1 MKKGITIL
9 LALLVALAVTVAAIA
24 GCGSTTP
31 AQARTELNTQLQN
44 LKTALTE
51 FTNPATYTS
60 TDSMKSAAKNV
71 QKQFDNVI
79 TAAKDVKDVSTS
91 KLSSAWDQLSKSISN
106 LSSNQSLNQKVDAVQ
121 SAISNFQKEWQQ
133 VFSTN
138 NK

>member
-1 MKKGITIL
+1 MKKGIAIL
-9 LALLVALAVTVAAIA
+9 LVVLAALILTVAAIA

-31 AQARTELNTQLQN
+31 AQARTKLNTQLQN

-60 TDSMKSAAKNV
+60 TDSIKSAAKNV

-91 KLSSAWDQLSKSISN
+91 KLRSGWDELSKSISN
-106 LSSNQSLNQKVDAVQ
+106 LSSSQSLNQKVDAVQ
-121 SAISNFQKEWQQ
+121 SAISNFQTAWQQ

>member
-1 MKKGITIL
+1 MKKGIAIL
-9 LALLVALAVTVAAIA
+9 LVVLAALILTVAAIA

-31 AQARTELNTQLQN
+31 AQARTKLNTQLQN

-60 TDSMKSAAKNV
+60 TDSMKSTAKNV

-91 KLSSAWDQLSKSISN
+91 KLSSGWDELSKSISN
-106 LSSNQSLNQKVDAVQ
+106 LSSSQSLNQKVDAVQ
-121 SAISNFQKEWQQ
+121 SAISNFQTAWQQ

>member
-1 MKKGITIL
+1 MKKGIAIL
-9 LALLVALAVTVAAIA
+9 LVVLAALILTVAAIA

-31 AQARTELNTQLQN
+31 AQARTKLNTQLQN
-44 LKTALTE
+44 LKAALTE

-60 TDSMKSAAKNV
+60 TDSIKSAAKNV

-91 KLSSAWDQLSKSISN
+91 KLSSGWDELSKSISN
-106 LSSNQSLNQKVDAVQ
+106 LSSSQSLNQKVDAVQ
-121 SAISNFQKEWQQ
+121 SAISNFQTAWQQ